1 MPQISP
7 QNLSRYST
15 GYNISNLVMIITF
28 KKIAVFAFVLFIA
41 ACSTELPKNETVED
55 TLPAEIPAAME
66 EDIPFVLPSPLQIAS
81 IFKKSGLTYVGNITN
96 PVANVTKYSSRLS
109 KSLNFGVYAADL
121 SYCVLNNQSQAGLE
135 YMKVIRQL
143 SDELG
148 ISSIINSESL
158 FKSFEKNIG
167 VEDSMIAILSNIQE
181 QLDAHLQENN
191 QEYMSAVYFVGGWVE
206 AMYLGSK
213 LVKEKKK
220 LSYRLVEQMTILD
233 MLVNGLSMNPNKS
246 AELDKLIEDLKA
258 VKLTYD
264 NFESVKKLQEKPD
277 ANLEDFAINDD
288 DLGVIISK
296 VQEIRTYII
305 NG

>member
-1 MPQISP
+1 M
-7 QNLSRYST
+7 
-15 GYNISNLVMIITF
+15 G
-28 KKIAVFAFVLFIA
+28 
-41 ACSTELPKNETVED
+41 ACNTEQPKDEIMED
-55 TLPAEIPAAME
+55 TLSTEIPAAL
-66 EDIPFVLPSPLQIAS
+66 EDEMPFVLPSPLQIAS
-81 IFKKSGLTYVGNITN
+81 IFKKSGMTYVSNITN
-96 PVANVTKYSSRLS
+96 PAGNVTKYSSRLS

-213 LVKEKKK
+213 LVREKKK

-246 AELDKLIEDLKA
+246 PELDKLIADLTA
-258 VKLTYD
+258 VKITYD

-277 ANLEDFAINDD
+277 INLEDFSINDD
-288 DLGVIISK
+288 DLNTIISK
-296 VQEIRTYII
+296 VQDIRTYIV

>member
-1 MPQISP
+1 
-7 QNLSRYST
+7 
-15 GYNISNLVMIITF
+15 MIRF
-28 KKIAVFAFVLFIA
+28 KTMVVIAFALFMA
-41 ACSTELPKNETVED
+41 ACTTQQPKDETMED
-55 TLPAEIPAAME
+55 TLSGQSVESAETDP
-66 EDIPFVLPSPLQIAS
+66 PFVLPSPLQIAS
-81 IFKKSGLTYVGNITN
+81 IFKKSGLTYMGNITN
-96 PVANVTKYSSRLS
+96 PVSNVTKYSSRLS
-109 KSLNFGVYAADL
+109 KSLNFGAYAADL
-121 SYCVLNNQSQAGLE
+121 SYCVLNNQSQEGLE

-167 VEDSMIAILSNIQE
+167 VEDSMIAILSDIQE
-181 QLDAHLQENN
+181 QLDEHLQENN

-233 MLVNGLSMNPNKS
+233 MLVNGLNLNPNKTP
-246 AELDKLIEDLKA
+246 ELEKLIADLSS
-258 VKLTYD
+258 VKESYD
-264 NFESVKKLQEKPD
+264 SFESVKKIKENPD
-277 ANLEDFAINDD
+277 ANLEDFTISEEE
-288 DLGVIISK
+288 LTLIITK
-296 VQEIRTYII
+296 VQEIRASIV

>member
-1 MPQISP
+1 M
-7 QNLSRYST
+7 
-15 GYNISNLVMIITF
+15 
-28 KKIAVFAFVLFIA
+28 AVFALMLFIA
-41 ACSTELPKNETVED
+41 ACSTELPKDKTIEDD
-55 TLPAEIPAAME
+55 TLSAEIPAAL
-66 EDIPFVLPSPLQIAS
+66 EDEMPFVLPSPLQIAS
-81 IFKKSGLTYVGNITN
+81 IFKKSGLTYVSNVTN
-96 PVANVTKYSSRLS
+96 PVSNVTKYSSRLS
-109 KSLNFGVYAADL
+109 KSLNFGTYAADL

-206 AMYLGSK
+206 AMYIGSK

-233 MLVNGLSMNPNKS
+233 MLVSGLSMNPNKS
-246 AELDKLIEDLKA
+246 PELDKLIADLQD
-258 VKLTYD
+258 VKTTYD
-264 NFESVKKLQEKPD
+264 NFESVKKLKEKPD
-277 ANLEDFAINDD
+277 INLEDFSISDE
-288 DLGVIISK
+288 DLGIIISK
-296 VQEIRTYII
+296 VQDIRTFIV

>member
-1 MPQISP
+1 MIT
-7 QNLSRYST
+7 LKRT
-15 GYNISNLVMIITF
+15 LVF
-28 KKIAVFAFVLFIA
+28 ALAVFIG
-41 ACSTELPKNETVED
+41 ACNTEQPKDEMMED
-55 TLPAEIPAAME
+55 TLSTEIPAAL
-66 EDIPFVLPSPLQIAS
+66 EDEMPFVLPSPLQIAS
-81 IFKKSGLTYVGNITN
+81 IFKKSGMTYVSNITN
-96 PVANVTKYSSRLS
+96 PVGNVTKYSSRLS

-191 QEYMSAVYFVGGWVE
+191 QEYMSAVYFVGGWIE

-213 LVKEKKK
+213 LVREKKK

-233 MLVNGLSMNPNKS
+233 MLVNGLSLNPNKS
-246 AELDKLIEDLKA
+246 AELDKLIADLTS
-258 VKLTYD
+258 VKNTYS
-264 NFESVKKLQEKPD
+264 NFESVKKLQDKPD
-277 ANLEDFAINDD
+277 INLEDFAISDE
-288 DLGVIISK
+288 DLNIIISK
-296 VQEIRTYII
+296 VQDIRIYIV

>member
-1 MPQISP
+1 MM
-7 QNLSRYST
+7 LTLKR
-15 GYNISNLVMIITF
+15 M
-28 KKIAVFAFVLFIA
+28 AVFALMLFIA
-41 ACSTELPKNETVED
+41 ACSTELPKDETMED
-55 TLPAEIPAAME
+55 TLSAEIPAALE
-66 EDIPFVLPSPLQIAS
+66 EEMPFVLPSPLQIAS
-81 IFKKSGLTYVGNITN
+81 IFKKSGLTYVSNITN
-96 PVANVTKYSSRLS
+96 PASNVTKYSSRLS
-109 KSLNFGVYAADL
+109 KSLNFGAYAADL

-213 LVKEKKK
+213 LVREKKK

-233 MLVNGLSMNPNKS
+233 MLINGLSMNPNKS
-246 AELDKLIEDLKA
+246 PELDKIIADLRD
-258 VKLTYD
+258 VKSTYD

-277 ANLEDFAINDD
+277 VNLEDFAINDD
-288 DLGVIISK
+288 DLGVIIAK
-296 VQEIRTYII
+296 VQEIRTFIV
-305 NG
+305 NGL

>member
-1 MPQISP
+1 
-7 QNLSRYST
+7 
-15 GYNISNLVMIITF
+15 MIITF
-28 KKIAVFAFVLFIA
+28 KRIVAFALALFIA
-41 ACSTELPKNETVED
+41 ACNTEQPKEEMVDDSLST
-55 TLPAEIPAAME
+55 EIPAGLE

-81 IFKKSGLTYVGNITN
+81 IFKKSGLTYVSNITN
-96 PVANVTKYSSRLS
+96 PVGNITKYSSRLS
-109 KSLNFGVYAADL
+109 KSLNFGAYAADL

-148 ISSIINSESL
+148 ISNIINSESL
-158 FKSFEKNIG
+158 FQSFEKNIG

-206 AMYLGSK
+206 AMYLGSN

-220 LSYRLVEQMTILD
+220 LSYRLVEQMSILD
-233 MLVNGLSMNPNKS
+233 MLVHGLSMNPNKS
-246 AELDKLIEDLKA
+246 AELDKLISDLSA
-258 VKLTYD
+258 VKATYD
-264 NFESVKKLQEKPD
+264 NFESVKKLQDKPD
-277 ANLEDFAINDD
+277 VNLEDFAISDND
-288 DLGVIISK
+288 LNIIIVK
-296 VQEIRTYII
+296 IQEIRTYIV